1 MSRSALKPVCNAGL
15 TTAIFVI
22 FDLGLGGLVTNVLGW
37 HVPLPGRSELAVL
50 AISVGY
56 TAPLIFGLT
65 LLGLTMAWS
74 DVFALPLRS
83 VLVQSALSGLLLA
96 VLFTLEELPRQ
107 SAMWLVLVLPIAV
120 VAAAFGSTRML
131 AARARAAGA
140 TRRGQAYTL

>member
-1 MSRSALKPVCNAGL
+1 MSQTALKPVYTAGL
-15 TTAIFVI
+15 TTATFVV
-22 FDLGLGGLVTNVLGW
+22 FDLMLGGLVTNVLGW

-120 VAAAFGSTRML
+120 VGAAFASTRVL
-131 AARARAAGA
+131 AARARATGETA
-140 TRRGQAYTL
+140 

>member
-1 MSRSALKPVCNAGL
+1 MSRTAVKLVCTAGL
-15 TTAIFVI
+15 TTALFVV
-22 FDLGLGGLVTNVLGW
+22 FDLLLGVLVTTVLEW
-37 HVPLPGRSELAVL
+37 HTPLPGRSELAVL

-65 LLGLTMAWS
+65 LLGLAMAWS
-74 DVFALPLRS
+74 DVFALPLWS

-107 SAMWLVLVLPIAV
+107 SAMWLVLVLPLAV

-131 AARARAAGA
+131 AARARATGETA
-140 TRRGQAYTL
+140 

>member
-1 MSRSALKPVCNAGL
+1 
-15 TTAIFVI
+15 
-22 FDLGLGGLVTNVLGW
+22 
-37 HVPLPGRSELAVL
+37 LPGRSELAVL

-65 LLGLTMAWS
+65 LLGLAMAWS

-96 VLFTLEELPRQ
+96 VIFTLEELPRQ

-120 VAAAFGSTRML
+120 VGAAFGSTRML
-131 AARARAAGA
+131 AARARAAGETA
-140 TRRGQAYTL
+140 

>member
-1 MSRSALKPVCNAGL
+1 MRDATIMSQTALKLVCTAGL
-15 TTAIFVI
+15 TTAAFVI
-22 FDLGLGGLVTNVLGW
+22 FDLMLGGLVSNVLGW

-65 LLGLTMAWS
+65 LLGLAMAWS

-120 VAAAFGSTRML
+120 VAAAFGSTRVL
-131 AARARAAGA
+131 AARARAAGDTA
-140 TRRGQAYTL
+140 